1 MRIKL
6 GRPMRL
12 AVIAQYAACTLFYAD
27 DGDCQVAINYVTTD
41 SREVMPGDLFIALRT
56 ASDDG
61 HLYLAEA
68 ASRGAAAALIS
79 EEARDTAPNICLLTA
94 GDPMEALVCLATR
107 YAREVPHHTV
117 AITGSV
123 GKTTTRRLIACLLRE
138 RYKTHESCKNYNN
151 LLGTALTL
159 LAMPPETTHLVAECG
174 MDAEGQISRLSEVL
188 VPDVAIITG
197 IGISHLEKLR
207 TKEAICRAKLEIL
220 DGMGSD
226 KILFCPSAE
235 PLLCNLIPCMP
246 RTFSVGDSG
255 ADYYVEESA
264 RLGFGIRFSVRH
276 PGGSLLRL
284 YVPLL
289 SDALLTDAVAAVA
302 VALHMGLSEEDIRR
316 GLARYRAPAM
326 RQTIERVGDVL
337 LLVDCYNACPA
348 SMQAATDAALHLC
361 EEANGHLVA
370 LLGDMEEL
378 GPMTESG
385 HREVGAQMAAVAK
398 KIFCIGRYAT
408 LYASALPQQLADRVT
423 VYPEDVEEEIPA
435 AAVAAALCPSDVLLV
450 KGSRRAHLESFLPR
464 IREKLL

>member
-6 GRPMRL
+6 GHPMRL

-27 DGDCQVAINYVTTD
+27 DRDCQMAIDYVTTD
-41 SREVMPGDLFIALRT
+41 SREVMSGDLFIAIRS
-56 ASDDG
+56 AKDDG
-61 HLYLAEA
+61 HLYLTEA
-68 ASRGAAAALIS
+68 ASRGAAAALIA
-79 EEARDTAPNICLLTA
+79 EEARDAAPNICLLTA
-94 GDPMEALVCLATR
+94 GDPVEALVCLAAR
-107 YAREVPHHTV
+107 YARGISHRTIAV
-117 AITGSV
+117 TGSV
-123 GKTTTRRLIACLLRE
+123 GKTTTRRLITSILRE

-174 MDAEGQISRLSEVL
+174 MDAAGEISRLSAIL
-188 VPDVAIITG
+188 APDVAVITG
-197 IGISHLEKLR
+197 IGISHLEKLK

-220 DGMGSD
+220 DGMGAN
-226 KILFCPSAE
+226 KTLFCPSAE
-235 PLLCNLIPCMP
+235 PLLCNLTPCMP
-246 RTFSVGDSG
+246 RTFSVWDSG
-255 ADYYVEESA
+255 ADYYADEKSH
-264 RLGFGIRFSVRH
+264 LGFGIRFSVRH
-276 PGGSLLRL
+276 PCGRLPRL

-302 VALHMGLSEEDIRR
+302 IALHMGISEEEIRR

-326 RQTIERVGDVL
+326 RQTVERVGGVL

-348 SMQAATDAALHLC
+348 SMRAATDAALRLC
-361 EEANGHLVA
+361 EETKGDLVA

-398 KIFCIGRYAT
+398 MVFCIGRHAS
-408 LYASALPQQLADRVT
+408 LYASALPEGLADRVT
-423 VYPEDVEEEIPA
+423 VYPESIGENTVAD
-435 AAVAAALCPSDVLLV
+435 AVAASLIPSDVLLI
-450 KGSRRAHLESFLPR
+450 KGSRRAHLESLLPR